1 MKNTMNT
8 KAYLTWRKHSQE
20 IIDFVVTSATAAGY
34 LRDAIKNNV
43 SAIEIAKTNAL
54 FDPTSPPLSTETKAL
69 LSYEP
74 VLAATAFTAHYSQF
88 ESFVFSAIDEVIEF
102 HGGADQIRENLQR
115 IESRKPSEKT
125 SKALS
130 KLRTPRDKSKD
141 MKYRT
146 ASASADGSEVVWP
159 SQRFS
164 AWGLF
169 MLADEIK
176 SKKLKGHRIAD
187 LANSLFGA
195 GWTQDEVKK
204 FNSLRITRN
213 NIAHGDF
220 FQMPISDFL
229 DAAPLLNS
237 LAKKIDKSAVR
248 NFLIIDV
255 FST

>member
-20 IIDFVVTSATAAGY
+20 IIDFVVTSATGAGY
-34 LRDAIKNNV
+34 LRDAMKNNV

-88 ESFVFSAIDEVIEF
+88 ESFVFSAIDEIIEF
-102 HGGADQIRENLQR
+102 HGGAEQIRENLQR
-115 IESRKPSEKT
+115 IKSRKPSEKT

-159 SQRFS
+159 SQRFLS
-164 AWGLF
+164 VGVVYVGRRNQ
-169 MLADEIK
+169 EQKIE
-176 SKKLKGHRIAD
+176 
-187 LANSLFGA
+187 GA
-195 GWTQDEVKK
+195 
-204 FNSLRITRN
+204 
-213 NIAHGDF
+213 
-220 FQMPISDFL
+220 
-229 DAAPLLNS
+229 
-237 LAKKIDKSAVR
+237 
-248 NFLIIDV
+248 
-255 FST
+255 